1 MAVLITRTP
10 IIDDDL
16 TGTIG
21 TVIDNAWKQQF
32 YNQIDAA
39 LAGVG
44 ASADIA
50 VIGNA
55 QTGTVNDWIVP
66 GRTRSTFVQW
76 TGAANVQVTGIAGGI
91 AGDRITFRN
100 ASATA
105 TAVMYFHNN
114 FQSAAANQFLNY
126 ATSVATPV
134 APRGT
139 ITYVWVGVWVL
150 ESHEQGAWIASTY
163 AAGSFTASGSMI
175 WTVEAA
181 DLFETR
187 WRLSGKQV
195 QFNFNIAASSI
206 SGTVHTTLY
215 LSTALFGG
223 FSLPAQTGYARMG
236 FHNQP
241 AEVMV
246 SGSGAALQLQ
256 FVNGGN
262 FVLGTNN
269 WYFYGSWI
277 GTVN

>member
-1 MAVLITRTP
+1 MAVLIQRTP

-44 ASADIA
+44 ASADLA
-50 VIGNA
+50 VISNA
-55 QTGTVNDWIVP
+55 QTGTLTDWIIA
-66 GRTRSTFVQW
+66 GRTRNTYVNW
-76 TGAANVQVTGIAGGI
+76 TGTAAAQVTGIAGGVI
-91 AGDRITFRN
+91 GDRVIFRN
-100 ASATA
+100 SSATG
-105 TAVMYFHNN
+105 VLYFHNLYL
-114 FQSAAANQFLNY
+114 SAAANQFRCFC
-126 ATSVATPV
+126 TSAATPV
-134 APRGT
+134 APGGAVT
-139 ITYVWVGVWVL
+139 FVYGGAVWVM
-150 ESHEQGAWIASTY
+150 ESHEQGAWIASVHS
-163 AAGSFTASGSMI
+163 AGSFTASGSMI

-181 DLFETR
+181 DLFESR
-187 WRLSGKQV
+187 WRLSGRQLH
-195 QFNFNIAASSI
+195 FNFNIAAASI

-215 LSTALFGG
+215 LSTALCGG
-223 FSLPAQTGYARMG
+223 FTMPAQTGYARLG
-236 FHNQP
+236 FHNQA

-262 FVLGTNN
+262 FALGTNN

-277 GTVN
+277 GSVN